1 MSAIIERMSD
11 SNWLDVIKS
20 RVLVCDGAMGTQLML
35 AGMPPGDCGA
45 LWNVNEPAKV
55 ESIHARYKDAGCDF
69 ATSNTFGGCKHVL
82 AQHGAEASLVDL
94 NKAGVQRA
102 RNGAPGCWVLADI
115 GPFGDFLEP
124 LGLTAKDEA
133 LAMFRD
139 QAQALKEAGPDGV
152 IIETMTDLEEMR
164 LAIRAAKETGL
175 PVIATYAFDRADG
188 VTHRTM
194 MGQDVPT
201 CIAAALDE
209 GADVVGANC
218 GKDMDLD
225 DYVKLAEALLRAAG
239 GKPVAVQPNAGA
251 PQMVDGRLTYL
262 ATSEQM
268 AQLARQLAALGV
280 RIVGGCC
287 GTTPAHL
294 KAIADAVKA

>member
-1 MSAIIERMSD
+1 MSD
-11 SNWLDVIKS
+11 SNWLDVMEA

-45 LWNVNEPAKV
+45 LWNVNEPDKV
-55 ESIHARYKDAGCDF
+55 ESIHARYKEAGCDF

-82 AQHGAEASLVDL
+82 AQHGADSSLVEL

-115 GPFGDFLEP
+115 GPFRDFLEP
-124 LGLTAKDEA
+124 FGLTTKEEA

-164 LAIRAAKETGL
+164 VAVKAAKETGL

-188 VTHRTM
+188 VNHRTM
-194 MGQDVPT
+194 MGQDVPS
-201 CIAAALDE
+201 CIAAAIDE

-225 DYVKLAEALLRAAG
+225 DYFRLAEAVLEAAA
-239 GKPVAVQPNAGA
+239 GKPVAIQPNAGA
-251 PQMVDGRLTYL
+251 PKLVDGKLTYL
-262 ATSEQM
+262 ATPEQM
-268 AQLARQLAALGV
+268 AELARRLVQLGV
-280 RIVGGCC
+280 AIVGGCC
-287 GTTPAHL
+287 GTTPEHL
-294 KAIADAVKA
+294 KAVAQAVKP